1 MSPAISAQT
10 ERALALVNQYKNAQ
24 SLLTVFNPTQ
34 QIDCT
39 EDLNETYR
47 GNAPSLVTVKDA
59 FGGGTAR
66 SWLVIQLND
75 LSEFA
80 GCKDKLPIKKIEEVA
95 NIFISEYEYL
105 KLTELM
111 DFFRKFKLGS
121 YGKFY
126 GSVDPMVI
134 TCAMIEFMKDRAGIL
149 KRLEMLESEKRK
161 ALDPEHI
168 CWNRKM
174 RAYERKKKFY
184 SYNFRSKDFTYEE
197 FSEIWWLFN
206 LGYERK
212 DHGYVED

>member
-10 ERALALVNQYKNAQ
+10 ERALAVVNQYKNAET
-24 SLLTVFNPTQ
+24 LLTVFNPAQ
-34 QIDCT
+34 QITCKN
-39 EDLNETYR
+39 DLNKTYR

-80 GCKDKLPIKKIEEVA
+80 GCKDKLPIKKIEELA
-95 NIFISEYEYL
+95 NIFISEYGYL

-111 DFFRKFKLGS
+111 DFFRKSKLGL

-134 TCAMIEFMKDRAGIL
+134 TCAMKEFMKERAGIL
-149 KRLEMLESEKRK
+149 NRLEMQEREKK
-161 ALDPEHI
+161 NALDPKQI
-168 CWNRKM
+168 SWNRKM
-174 RAYERKKKFY
+174 SAYERKKKFY
-184 SYNFRSKDFTYEE
+184 SYNFRNKDFTYEE

-212 DHGYVED
+212 DHGYVES